1 MGAPMKKLADMSPD
15 EMRAFAEKIKPDLD
29 AALQQHLGQQA
40 QAQVQAV
47 GGAPTKQGIAWI
59 GLTIE
64 AVMAILSILKQHGI
78 AVSQ

>member
-15 EMRAFAEKIKPDLD
+15 EMRAFAEKVKPDLD
-29 AALQQHLGQQA
+29 AALQHHLSQQA
-40 QAQVQAV
+40 PLQPQAAGQ
-47 GGAPTKQGIAWI
+47 TKQGIAWI

>member
-1 MGAPMKKLADMSPD
+1 MGAPMKKLSDMSPD
-15 EMRAFAEKIKPDLD
+15 ELRSLATRLKPDLD